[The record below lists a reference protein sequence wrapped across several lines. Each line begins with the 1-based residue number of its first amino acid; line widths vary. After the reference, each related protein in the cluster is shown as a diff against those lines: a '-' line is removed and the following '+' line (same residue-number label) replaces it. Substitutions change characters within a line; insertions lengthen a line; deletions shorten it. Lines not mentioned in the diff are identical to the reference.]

1 MNQRVSWKHVIL
13 VFSFLIVFISIS
25 FWSLSWSEELY
36 RVLLSEEGFVETIS
50 ALGYFLC
57 IGLLF
62 YMAGKSSLKN
72 YWYVYLIFLAM
83 GLREL
88 DFDKRFTATGIFKS
102 KFILANDVSVLE
114 KFVGIAVILLIL
126 YSVYILVIRHS
137 KAFLKGLAALNLR
150 SYVVFLAL
158 AIAVISKTLDGLA
171 RKLISFGIYIDD
183 SLSIFTSCLEEILE
197 LGIPLAFLY
206 AIYLYFYDRRRS
218 GSNLI

>member
-1 MNQRVSWKHVIL
+1 MNQRVSWPHFIT
-13 VFSFLIVFISIS
+13 VFSFLIIFIFLSL
-25 FWSLSWSEELY
+25 WSLSWSEELY
-36 RVLLSEEGFVETIS
+36 RLILSEEGLVETIS

-62 YMAGKSSLKN
+62 YMAGRSSLNN

>member
-1 MNQRVSWKHVIL
+1 M
-13 VFSFLIVFISIS
+13 FFIS
-25 FWSLSWSEELY
+25 LA
-36 RVLLSEEGFVETIS
+36 V
-50 ALGYFLC
+50 
-57 IGLLF
+57 
-62 YMAGKSSLKN
+62 SSTHESN
-72 YWYVYLIFLAM
+72 IY
-83 GLREL
+83 
-88 DFDKRFTATGIFKS
+88 
-102 KFILANDVSVLE
+102 LE

-171 RKLISFGIYIDD
+171 RKLLSFGIYIDD
-183 SLSIFTSCLEEILE
+183 SLSIFTSRLEEILE

>member
-1 MNQRVSWKHVIL
+1 MNQRVSWPHFIT
-13 VFSFLIVFISIS
+13 VFSFLIIFIFLSL
-25 FWSLSWSEELY
+25 WSLSWSEELY
-36 RVLLSEEGFVETIS
+36 RLILSEEGLVETIS

-62 YMAGKSSLKN
+62 YMAGKSSLNN

-126 YSVYILVIRHS
+126 YSVYILVIRHF

-171 RKLISFGIYIDD
+171 RKLLSFGIYIDD
-183 SLSIFTSCLEEILE
+183 SLSLFTSRLEEILE
-197 LGIPLAFLY
+197 LGIPLAFLC

-218 GSNLI
+218 GSKLI